1 MTRSGNIH
9 FIAEDDQ
16 HAMQLCRQLLS
27 FLPSNNLEDPPLV
40 EFAGP
45 VREVPELRDVLPL
58 DSKHAYDVRQ
68 VLELVLDDGYLLEV
82 QADFAPNLVVGFG
95 RLAGRPVGV
104 LANQPASGAGVL
116 DIDASCK
123 GARFIRTCNVFNIPL
138 VNFVDIPGFLPGVTQ
153 EHGGIIRHGAKMLFA
168 YFGFDRPQADGHPAQ
183 GLWRRLPGCVQQRPG
198 SGPGSPAPGGR
209 SP

>member
-1 MTRSGNIH
+1 
-9 FIAEDDQ
+9 
-16 HAMQLCRQLLS
+16 
-27 FLPSNNLEDPPLV
+27 LPSNNLEDPPLV

-45 VREVPELRDVLPL
+45 VGEVPGLRDILPL

-168 YFGFDRPQADGHPAQ
+168 YSASTVPKLTVILRKAYGGAYLAMCSKDLGADRVFA
-183 GLWRRLPGCVQQRPG
+183 
-198 SGPGSPAPGGR
+198 
-209 SP
+209 